1 MSRLDSII
9 KHYGLKKVHQGQI
22 ENCCWQLY
30 VYPTNFHVRF
40 ELFAL
45 TKRWD
50 NVVANG
56 DNVKKKENIYNFFKS
71 SIQQGCPMTNFEDF
85 KSLSSFES

>member
-1 MSRLDSII
+1 
-9 KHYGLKKVHQGQI
+9 
-22 ENCCWQLY
+22 
-30 VYPTNFHVRF
+30 VRF